1 MCTVQLDTPKADYK
15 KLVKLFVF
23 VGFAVAAGCSP
34 EFPENSLKVGA
45 QAAGNEGLQ
54 VLAPSYTFTCSGL
67 VTGGTIR
74 AGDTGGDDGFVF
86 QIWRPQDD
94 GTYTLIQSIDTTG
107 STERDG
113 NELTFTTSISVLTG
127 DTVGYRLEPAT
138 EGEDMHFFL
147 DMSNASRE
155 VEILT
160 RETSEIPCHLSP
172 CDDLYTTRTGFAPFI
187 SVEFG
192 E

>member
-1 MCTVQLDTPKADYK
+1 M
-15 KLVKLFVF
+15 F
-23 VGFAVAAGCSP
+23 VGFAAATGCSP
-34 EFPENSLKVGA
+34 EYPEYSPVRSA

-67 VTGGTIR
+67 VTGATIR
-74 AGDTGGDDGFVF
+74 ADSSNGDDGFVF

-94 GTYTLIQSIDTTG
+94 GTYTLIRSIDTSG

-113 NELTFTTSISVLTG
+113 NELTFSTSISVLSG
-127 DTVGYRLEPAT
+127 DTIGYRLEPVSQ
-138 EGEDMHFFL
+138 GEDMHFFL

-160 RETSEIPCHLSP
+160 RETSEIPCQLSP
-172 CDDLYTTRTGFAPFI
+172 CDDLYTTLTGFAPFI
-187 SVEFG
+187 SVQFG

>member
-1 MCTVQLDTPKADYK
+1 M
-15 KLVKLFVF
+15 F
-23 VGFAVAAGCSP
+23 VGFAAAAGCSP

-45 QAAGNEGLQ
+45 QAAGDEGLQ

-67 VTGGTIR
+67 VTEVTIR
-74 AGDTGGDDGFVF
+74 ADRGDDGFVF

-94 GTYTLIQSIDTTG
+94 GTYTLIRSIDTSG
-107 STERDG
+107 STERNG
-113 NELTFTTSISVLTG
+113 NELTFSTSISVLSG

-138 EGEDMHFFL
+138 EGEDMQFVL

-160 RETSEIPCHLSP
+160 RETSEIPCQLSP

-187 SVEFG
+187 SVQFG
-192 E
+192 K

>member
-1 MCTVQLDTPKADYK
+1 MCTVQLDAPKANYRNC
-15 KLVKLFVF
+15 FVF
-23 VGFAVAAGCSP
+23 LGFAAAAGCSP
-34 EFPENSLKVGA
+34 EVPEDSPVLSA

-67 VTGGTIR
+67 VTGVTIK
-74 AGDTGGDDGFVF
+74 ADTGDDGFVF
-86 QIWRPQDD
+86 QVWRPQDD
-94 GTYTLIQSIDTTG
+94 GTYTLIRSIDTSG

-113 NELTFTTSISVLTG
+113 NELIFSTSISVLSG
-127 DTVGYRLEPAT
+127 DTIGYRLEPAT
-138 EGEDMHFFL
+138 EGEDMHFLL
-147 DMSNASRE
+147 DISNASRE

-187 SVEFG
+187 SVQFG